1 MVALGLAVPAR
12 ADDAP
17 SPSPT
22 VPSAVTAVATPTA
35 PDTSQAAAAVD
46 VAAAQVGAANL
57 DVSVRIG
64 SPGDNGAVAQT
75 IAAQA
80 DAAQTAVQSSD
91 IAQAGAT
98 QTDATQVAPANVAV
112 SIRIASPGSDGTVTQ
127 ATTADSSAQ
136 TQYQPPAAQYQ
147 PDPAPEPA
155 AQAPEAPAVQ
165 PATATPQPSA
175 TTSPSSVP
183 STWTWNWTWTCGD
196 TTGSDTTHAID
207 TGFQGWIWTW
217 NLDTI
222 CATPS
227 APATPAAPITPP
239 QSPTVISPVV
249 PAPALPVP
257 PTLAE
262 PAPPQLPEVVPPVP
276 PIGPV
281 QPELVA
287 PVVVP
292 PAMPALTQ
300 LQGSGALLPPRRFE
314 LRRSGA
320 RPRPPLPWL
329 TADVS
334 TPSAPHEAAPVR
346 GRIQPAP
353 QPRAKG
359 TAPLHLL
366 AFPTLPATGGAAGGG
381 GGGGSGVVAALA
393 VWMLLQLPG
402 LSVLRLP
409 PSRRSPRARV
419 DDIRNRPG

>member
-1 MVALGLAVPAR
+1 MVALGFAVPAR

-22 VPSAVTAVATPTA
+22 VPSAVTTVATPTA

-46 VAAAQVGAANL
+46 AVAAQVGAANL

-80 DAAQTAVQSSD
+80 DAAQTAVQSGDS
-91 IAQAGAT
+91 AQAAAT
-98 QTDATQVAPANVAV
+98 QTDATQAAPANVAV
-112 SIRIASPGSDGTVTQ
+112 SIRIASPGNDGAVTQ

-136 TQYQPPAAQYQ
+136 TQYQP
-147 PDPAPEPA
+147 PA

-222 CATPS
+222 CATPP

-249 PAPALPVP
+249 PALVLPVP
-257 PTLAE
+257 PSLPE
-262 PAPPQLPEVVPPVP
+262 PRPPQSPEVVPPVP
-276 PIGPV
+276 PVGPV
-281 QPELVA
+281 QPEVAA

-334 TPSAPHEAAPVR
+334 TPSAPHEAPPVR
-346 GRIQPAP
+346 GHVQPAQ

-359 TAPLHLL
+359 TASLHLL